1 VRSEDSTGPSSQ
13 RVTLSRPM
21 LARTAFLAA
30 VALAAA
36 TIAACGGGDGDEE
49 PDAVELPEGCEQVEA
64 PPPKSTELRRPPGLQ
79 APPGAPV
86 AVVETSC
93 GTFEITL
100 DTAAA
105 PKTTASFVHLAE
117 QGVYDD
123 TAFHR
128 IVPDFVVQGGDPRG
142 DGTGGPGYFVDEL
155 PRPDTEY
162 TRGTAAMA
170 KTAAEPPG
178 RSGSQFFVVVA
189 ADAGLPPDY
198 APLGEVTNGFGVV
211 ERISELGDPASGQ
224 DGIPLAPVVI
234 ERITIQNG

>member
-1 VRSEDSTGPSSQ
+1 
-13 RVTLSRPM
+13 M

-30 VALAAA
+30 ALLVAA
-36 TIAACGGGDGDEE
+36 TIAACDGGDGDEQ
-49 PDAVELPEGCEQVEA
+49 PAAVELPEGCDQVDA
-64 PPPKSTELRRPPGLQ
+64 PPPQSTELKKPRGLH

-86 AVVETSC
+86 TEVETSC
-93 GTFEITL
+93 GSFEITL

-105 PKTTASFVHLAE
+105 PKTTASFVYLVE
-117 QGVYDD
+117 QGFYDN

-142 DGTGGPGYFVDEL
+142 DGTGGPGYFVDEP
-155 PRPDTEY
+155 PRPATEY
-162 TRGTAAMA
+162 TRGVVAMA

-189 ADAGLPPDY
+189 ADAGLPPGY
-198 APLGEVTNGFGVV
+198 APLGEVTRGFGVV

-224 DGIPLAPVVI
+224 AGTPLAPVVI
-234 ERITIQNG
+234 ERITVQSG

>member
-1 VRSEDSTGPSSQ
+1 
-13 RVTLSRPM
+13 M

-30 VALAAA
+30 ALFVAAM
-36 TIAACGGGDGDEE
+36 IAACGGGDGDEE
-49 PDAVELPEGCEQVEA
+49 PDAVELPEGCEQVDA
-64 PPPKSTELRRPPGLQ
+64 PAPKSTELKKPRGLQ
-79 APPGAPV
+79 APPGSPV
-86 AVVETSC
+86 AEVETSC
-93 GTFEITL
+93 GSFEITL

-105 PKTTASFVHLAE
+105 PKTTASFVYLVE
-117 QGVYDD
+117 QGVYDN

-142 DGTGGPGYFVDEL
+142 DGTGGPGYFVDEP
-155 PRPDTEY
+155 PRPATEY
-162 TRGTAAMA
+162 TRGVVAMA

-198 APLGEVTNGFGVV
+198 AALGEVTRGLGVV

-224 DGIPLAPVVI
+224 AGTPLAPVVI
-234 ERITIQNG
+234 ERITVQSG